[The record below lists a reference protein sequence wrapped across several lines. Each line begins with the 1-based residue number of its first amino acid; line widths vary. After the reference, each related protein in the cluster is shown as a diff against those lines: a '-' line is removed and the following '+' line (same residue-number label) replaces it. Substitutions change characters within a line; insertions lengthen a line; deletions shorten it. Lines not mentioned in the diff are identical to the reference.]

1 MIDAAERDGHIKPD
15 TIIIEPTSG
24 NTGIALAF
32 VCASRGYRLILT
44 MPESM
49 SLERRK
55 MLIIFCVVA
64 WNMSFFVFA
73 LLPLASIYKLANPY
87 WMALANAL
95 ISLSA
100 GIMLWKK
107 QRFKALQNSDNQ
119 ENSKEEPARSCQ

>member
-1 MIDAAERDGHIKPD
+1 MENSGSETELENPQEQWTEEDLQRDI
-15 TIIIEPTSG
+15 
-24 NTGIALAF
+24 
-32 VCASRGYRLILT
+32 
-44 MPESM
+44 
-49 SLERRK
+49 ERRK
-55 MLIIFCVVA
+55 MLIILCVVA

-107 QRFKALQNSDNQ
+107 QRFEALQNS
-119 ENSKEEPARSCQ
+119 ENPENCKEEPA